1 MRAKKREA
9 APQKPPYQP
18 TAREQTVLSKHAKR
32 SAAAAPA
39 PRFKMDLESKTI
51 ALDHP
56 DEVIGGTL
64 LAEAL
69 GTADVDF
76 ANGIINQLDRV
87 CGQDFNDINFLLA
100 MIKGMKPNDQTETML
115 MAQMGVTHMATMRFA
130 RQLQTVETLDQ
141 QDSAERA
148 FNKLAR
154 TFTSQM
160 EALKRYRT
168 GGEQKVTVQHVS
180 VSEGGQAIV
189 GNVTQTE
196 SKTAPEKPADAT
208 PALPDARQTA
218 MTMID
223 NGEREPVPLKHKKN
237 HAGRSSA

>member
-1 MRAKKREA
+1 M
-9 APQKPPYQP
+9 
-18 TAREQTVLSKHAKR
+18 
-32 SAAAAPA
+32 
-39 PRFKMDLESKTI
+39 
-51 ALDHP
+51 
-56 DEVIGGTL
+56 

-87 CGQDFNDINFLLA
+87 CGRELNDINFLLA
-100 MIKGMKPNDQTETML
+100 VIKGMKPTDQTEAML
-115 MAQMGVTHMATMRFA
+115 MAQMGIVHMAMMRFA
-130 RQLQTVETLDQ
+130 RLLQNVEYLQQ

-154 TFTSQM
+154 TFTTQM

-180 VSEGGQAIV
+180 VREGGQAIV
-189 GNVTQTE
+189 GNVTQAE
-196 SKTAPEKPADAT
+196 SKPTAEKPASPR

-223 NGEREPVPLKHKKN
+223 SAEREPVPISRKKN
-237 HAGRSSA
+237 NVGRSSA

>member
-1 MRAKKREA
+1 MKAKKREA
-9 APQKPPYQP
+9 AAEKPPYQP
-18 TAREQTVLSKHAKR
+18 NERERTVLSKYTKR
-32 SAAAAPA
+32 LAAAAPA
-39 PRFKMDLESKTI
+39 PRFKLSGGSKTI
-51 ALDHP
+51 KLDHP
-56 DEVIGGTL
+56 DQVIGGTL

-69 GTADVDF
+69 ATADVDF
-76 ANGIINQLDRV
+76 ANGIIKQLHRV
-87 CGQDFNDINFLLA
+87 CGRDFNDINFLLA
-100 MIKGMKPNDQTETML
+100 VIKGMKPTDQTETML
-115 MAQMGVTHMATMRFA
+115 LAQMGVIHMATMRFA
-130 RQLQTVETLDQ
+130 RQLQNVEILQQ

-154 TFTSQM
+154 TYISQM

-196 SKTAPEKPADAT
+196 TKTAPEQPANAT
-208 PALPDARQTA
+208 PALPDARQTP

-223 NGEREPVPLKHKKN
+223 NAEGEPVPVRPKKKHV
-237 HAGRSSA
+237 GRSSA

>member
-9 APQKPPYQP
+9 ETQKPPYQP
-18 TAREQTVLSKHAKR
+18 TEREQTVLRKHAKR
-32 SAAAAPA
+32 LAAAAPA
-39 PRFKMDLESKTI
+39 PRFKVDGESKTI

-56 DEVIGGTL
+56 DEFVGGTL

-87 CGQDFNDINFLLA
+87 CGRDFNNINFLLA
-100 MIKGMKPNDQTETML
+100 VIKGMKPTDQTETML
-115 MAQMGVTHMATMRFA
+115 VAQMGVIHMATMRFA
-130 RQLQTVETLDQ
+130 RQLQNVETLPQ
-141 QDSAERA
+141 QDSAERT

-154 TFTSQM
+154 TFISQM

-196 SKTAPEKPADAT
+196 SRTTPETSANPKPT
-208 PALPDARQTA
+208 LPDAPQTT
-218 MTMID
+218 MPMID
-223 NGEREPVPLKHKKN
+223 NVEREPVPLRHKKN